1 MLKHSQSE
9 DIPLYHPSIKER
21 PSFLSTDSPRPSLPC
36 TAALGKNRGF
46 QEGKDS
52 HGLSNSSVRD
62 LWQVLSP
69 LWVLVTWALKWV
81 RATDTHS
88 DVCKVRQLSLLG
100 HHTSSGLGTHWR
112 ECWWKSGDSRSCLGQ
127 PRGSR
132 PAGCSRE
139 AKNPSFSLKISRLLH
154 LAN

>member
-1 MLKHSQSE
+1 MWF
-9 DIPLYHPSIKER
+9 PLQPKPHLLCGPE
-21 PSFLSTDSPRPSLPC
+21 
-36 TAALGKNRGF
+36 
-46 QEGKDS
+46 
-52 HGLSNSSVRD
+52 
-62 LWQVLSP
+62 QVLSP

-112 ECWWKSGDSRSCLGQ
+112 ERWWKSGDSRSCLGQ

>member
-1 MLKHSQSE
+1 MLKHPQSE

-21 PSFLSTDSPRPSLPC
+21 PSFLSTDSPRLSLPC

-69 LWVLVTWALKWV
+69 LWGPAPLNIHQEAVQPF
-81 RATDTHS
+81 RNM
-88 DVCKVRQLSLLG
+88 LLM
-100 HHTSSGLGTHWR
+100 L
-112 ECWWKSGDSRSCLGQ
+112 
-127 PRGSR
+127 
-132 PAGCSRE
+132 
-139 AKNPSFSLKISRLLH
+139 
-154 LAN
+154 